1 MKRVLSTMLIIA
13 LTIPLL
19 VNCKKEKAEEVAIVS
34 ITIEPTSFVINAGE
48 TKQLTVTALPENA
61 TKKEK
66 ILSTLVWHSDNEEV
80 ASVDENG
87 MVTAKKYGTAT
98 ISASIPDGFV
108 TGSCDVTV
116 NQDIT
121 KHFDE
126 VLAAALKYKDLI
138 EDSHKIMYAEV
149 TKITAFSMPDIYIER
164 LKSCE
169 GLEFL
174 TNLEY
179 LYLTGCKNLKT
190 LDVSKLTKLQDL
202 IANKCQLT
210 QIDLSNCVSLKNLNL
225 ESNQIAN
232 ITFGKHDNME
242 SILLEDNKLK
252 KFDASIFPNLTNLYL
267 SNNEL
272 TEINLKGCGKLE
284 SLLII
289 NNKLKSVDIT
299 EATNLDA
306 QKFHYWNNPG
316 ENRVFKI
323 FNSSITAK
331 SISWLMTPGNES
343 SRVQG
348 MYYCEK
354 APKIKTQPKNVS
366 AKDGV
371 PFSLSV
377 ELDPVLENAT
387 YTWCVAQ
394 IITNP
399 ENGMQ
404 TVTYFGLEKDV
415 DESDEK
421 GKYIISG
428 TSSPTLTMT
437 VSGQYYKKM
446 GKEVALLVYITDP
459 DTKTITISSVATVTF
474 AGN

>member
-19 VNCKKEKAEEVAIVS
+19 VNCKKEKAEEVAIIS

-48 TKQLTVTALPENA
+48 TKQLSVTALPENA

-87 MVTAKKYGTAT
+87 LVTAKKYGSAR

-116 NQDIT
+116 DQDIT
-121 KHFDE
+121 AHFDE
-126 VLAAALKYKDLI
+126 ILAAALEYNNLIKDS
-138 EDSHKIMYAEV
+138 DKIMYEEV
-149 TKITAFSMPDIYIER
+149 TKIKNFSIPDHYAKQIE
-164 LKSCE
+164 SCK

-174 TNLEY
+174 VNLEY
-179 LYLTGCKNLKT
+179 LYLSDCKNLKT
-190 LDVSKLTKLQDL
+190 LDVSKLTKIESL
-202 IANKCQLT
+202 IVK
-210 QIDLSNCVSLKNLNL
+210 NCP
-225 ESNQIAN
+225 ITD
-232 ITFGKHDNME
+232 ITFGNHNNLKY
-242 SILLEDNKLK
+242 IKLEDNKLK

-394 IITNP
+394 ILTNP
-399 ENGMQ
+399 ENGIQ
-404 TVTYFGLEKDV
+404 SVTYFGFEEDV
-415 DESDEK
+415 NVNDEK

-437 VSGQYYKKM
+437 ISGQYYKKM
-446 GKEVALLVYITDP
+446 DKEATFLVYITDP
-459 DTKTITISSVATVTF
+459 DTKTITISSHATVTF

>member
-1 MKRVLSTMLIIA
+1 M
-13 LTIPLL
+13 
-19 VNCKKEKAEEVAIVS
+19 
-34 ITIEPTSFVINAGE
+34 INAGE
-48 TKQLTVTALPENA
+48 TKQLSVTALPENA
-61 TKKEK
+61 TNKEK

-87 MVTAKKYGTAT
+87 MVTAKKYGTTT

-121 KHFDE
+121 EHFD
-126 VLAAALKYKDLI
+126 VVFAAALEYNDLI
-138 EDSHKIMYAEV
+138 EDSDKIMHAEV
-149 TKITAFSMPDIYIER
+149 TKITSFSMPDTYKEN
-164 LKSCE
+164 LESCK

-179 LYLTGCKNLKT
+179 LYLSDCKNLKT
-190 LDVSKLTKLQDL
+190 LDVSKLTKIESL
-202 IANKCQLT
+202 IVK
-210 QIDLSNCVSLKNLNL
+210 NCP
-225 ESNQIAN
+225 ITD
-232 ITFGKHDNME
+232 ITFGNHNNLKY
-242 SILLEDNKLK
+242 IQLEDNKLK

-272 TEINLKGCGKLE
+272 TEINLKGCSKLKA
-284 SLLII
+284 LQLI
-289 NNKLKSVDIT
+289 NNKLKSIDIT
-299 EATNLDA
+299 DA
-306 QKFHYWNNPG
+306 VDMNANQFLYWNNPG
-316 ENRVFKI
+316 ENRVLKI
-323 FNSSITAK
+323 FNSNITAE
-331 SISWLMTPGNES
+331 SFSWLMTPGNES
-343 SRVQG
+343 SRVKG

-399 ENGMQ
+399 ENGIQ
-404 TVTYFGLEKDV
+404 SVSYFGLEKDV

-446 GKEVALLVYITDP
+446 DKEATFLVYITDP
-459 DTKTITISSVATVTF
+459 DTKTITISSHATVTF
-474 AGN
+474 AGK

>member
-19 VNCKKEKAEEVAIVS
+19 VNCKKEKAEEVAIIS
-34 ITIEPTSFVINAGE
+34 ITIEPTSFMINAGE

-87 MVTAKKYGTAT
+87 IVTAKKYGTTT

-108 TGSCDVTV
+108 TGSCEVTV

-121 KHFDE
+121 DKFDY
-126 VLAAALKYKDLI
+126 VLAAALDYQNLI
-138 EDSHKIMYAEV
+138 EDSDKIMYAEV
-149 TKITAFSMPDIYIER
+149 TKITSFSMPDTYKEN
-164 LKSCE
+164 LESCK

-179 LYLTGCKNLKT
+179 LYLSGCKNLKT
-190 LDVSKLTKLQDL
+190 LDVSKLTKIESL
-202 IANKCQLT
+202 IVK
-210 QIDLSNCVSLKNLNL
+210 NCP
-225 ESNQIAN
+225 ITD
-232 ITFGKHDNME
+232 ITFGNHNNLKY
-242 SILLEDNKLK
+242 IQLEDNKLK

-267 SNNEL
+267 SDNEL
-272 TEINLKGCGKLE
+272 TEINLKGCSKLIV
-284 SLLII
+284 LQLI
-289 NNKLKSVDIT
+289 NNKLKSIDITDAVDIN
-299 EATNLDA
+299 ANQFL
-306 QKFHYWNNPG
+306 YWNNPG
-316 ENRVFKI
+316 ENRVLKI
-323 FNSSITAK
+323 FNSNMTST
-331 SISWLMTPGNES
+331 SYSWLMTPGNES

-394 IITNP
+394 ILTNP
-399 ENGMQ
+399 ENGIQ
-404 TVTYFGLEKDV
+404 SVTYFGFEEDV
-415 DESDEK
+415 NVNDEK

-437 VSGQYYKKM
+437 ISGQYYKKM
-446 GKEVALLVYITDP
+446 DKEATFLVYITDP
-459 DTKTITISSVATVTF
+459 DTKTITISSHATVTF

>member
-19 VNCKKEKAEEVAIVS
+19 VNCKKEKAEEVAIIS

-48 TKQLTVTALPENA
+48 TKQLSVTALPENA

-87 MVTAKKYGTAT
+87 MVTAKKYGTTT

-108 TGSCDVTV
+108 TGSCEVTV

-121 KHFDE
+121 DKFDY
-126 VLAAALKYKDLI
+126 VLAAALEYEDLI
-138 EDSHKIMYAEV
+138 EDSDKIMYAEV
-149 TKITAFSMPDIYIER
+149 TKITSFSMPKTYKEN
-164 LKSCE
+164 LESCK

-174 TNLEY
+174 INLEY
-179 LYLTGCKNLKT
+179 LYLTDCKNLKT
-190 LDVSKLTKLQDL
+190 LDVSKLTKLQNL
-202 IANKCQLT
+202 IADGCQL
-210 QIDLSNCVSLKNLNL
+210 
-225 ESNQIAN
+225 AN
-232 ITFGKHDNME
+232 ITFGKHDNMVYISLIE
-242 SILLEDNKLK
+242 NKLK
-252 KFDASIFPNLTNLYL
+252 KFDGSIFPNLTNLYL
-267 SNNEL
+267 SDNEL
-272 TEINLKGCGKLE
+272 TEINLKGCSKLTA
-284 SLLII
+284 LQLI
-289 NNKLKSVDIT
+289 NNKLKSIDIT
-299 EATNLDA
+299 DA
-306 QKFHYWNNPG
+306 VDMNANQFFYWNNPG
-316 ENRVFKI
+316 ENRVLKI
-323 FNSSITAK
+323 INSNMTAK

-394 IITNP
+394 ILTNP
-399 ENGMQ
+399 EIGTQ
-404 TVTYFGLEKDV
+404 GVSYQGFGEDV
-415 DESDEK
+415 NESDEK
-421 GKYIISG
+421 GKIIISG

-437 VSGQYYKKM
+437 ASGQYYKNM
-446 GKEVALLVYITDP
+446 GKEAALLVYIVDP
-459 DTKTITISSVATVTF
+459 DTKTITVSSHATVTF

>member
-34 ITIEPTSFVINAGE
+34 LTIEPTSFLLNAGE
-48 TKQLTVTALPENA
+48 TKQLSVTALPENA

-66 ILSTLVWHSDNEEV
+66 ILSTLVWQSDNEEI
-80 ASVDENG
+80 ASVDQNG
-87 MVTAKKYGTAT
+87 LVTAKKYGSAR

-116 NQDIT
+116 DQDIT
-121 KHFDE
+121 AHFDE
-126 VLAAALKYKDLI
+126 VLAAALEYNNLIKDS
-138 EDSHKIMYAEV
+138 DKIMYEEV
-149 TKITAFSMPDIYIER
+149 TKIKNFSIPDHYAKQIE
-164 LKSCE
+164 SCK

-174 TNLEY
+174 VNLEY
-179 LYLTGCKNLKT
+179 LYLSDCKNLKT
-190 LDVSKLTKLQDL
+190 LDVSKLTKIESL
-202 IANKCQLT
+202 IVK
-210 QIDLSNCVSLKNLNL
+210 NCP
-225 ESNQIAN
+225 ITD
-232 ITFGKHDNME
+232 ITFGNHNNLKY
-242 SILLEDNKLK
+242 IQLEDNKLK

-394 IITNP
+394 ILTNP
-399 ENGMQ
+399 ENGIQ
-404 TVTYFGLEKDV
+404 SVTYFGFEEDV
-415 DESDEK
+415 NVNDEK

-437 VSGQYYKKM
+437 ISGQYYKKM
-446 GKEVALLVYITDP
+446 DKEATFLVYITDP
-459 DTKTITISSVATVTF
+459 DTKTITISSHATVTF

>member
-19 VNCKKEKAEEVAIVS
+19 VNCKKEKAEEVAIIS

-48 TKQLTVTALPENA
+48 TKQLSVTALPENA

-66 ILSTLVWHSDNEEV
+66 ILSTLVWHSDNEEI

-87 MVTAKKYGTAT
+87 VVTAKKYGTTT

-108 TGSCDVTV
+108 TGSCEVTV

-121 KHFDE
+121 DKFDH
-126 VLAAALKYKDLI
+126 VFAAALDYQNLI
-138 EDSHKIMYAEV
+138 EDSDKIMYAEV
-149 TKITAFSMPDIYIER
+149 TKITSFSMPDTYKGR
-164 LKSCE
+164 LESCK

-179 LYLTGCKNLKT
+179 LYLTDCKNLKT
-190 LDVSKLTKLQDL
+190 LDVSKLTKLQNL
-202 IANKCQLT
+202 IADGCQL
-210 QIDLSNCVSLKNLNL
+210 
-225 ESNQIAN
+225 AN
-232 ITFGKHDNME
+232 ITFGKHDNMVYISLIE
-242 SILLEDNKLK
+242 NKLK
-252 KFDASIFPNLTNLYL
+252 KFDGSIFPNLTNLYL
-267 SNNEL
+267 SDNEL
-272 TEINLKGCGKLE
+272 TEINLKGCSKL
-284 SLLII
+284 LALQLI
-289 NNKLKSVDIT
+289 NNKLKSIDIT
-299 EATNLDA
+299 DA
-306 QKFHYWNNPG
+306 VDMKANQFFYWNNPG
-316 ENRVFKI
+316 ENRVLKI
-323 FNSSITAK
+323 FNSNMTST

-387 YTWCVAQ
+387 YTWCLAQ
-394 IITNP
+394 TITNP
-399 ENGMQ
+399 ENGTQ
-404 TVTYFGLEKDV
+404 SVAYYGIGEDV
-415 DESDEK
+415 NESDEK
-421 GKYIISG
+421 GKIIISG

-437 VSGQYYKKM
+437 ASGQYYKNQ
-446 GKEVALLVYITDP
+446 GKEAAFLVYIVDP
-459 DTKTITISSVATVTF
+459 DTKTITLSSHATVTF

>member
-19 VNCKKEKAEEVAIVS
+19 VNCKKEKAEEVAIIS
-34 ITIEPTSFVINAGE
+34 ITIEPASFVINAGE
-48 TKQLTVTALPENA
+48 TKQLSVTALPENA

-66 ILSTLVWHSDNEEV
+66 ILSTLVWQSDNEEI
-80 ASVDENG
+80 ASVDQNG
-87 MVTAKKYGTAT
+87 LVTAKKYGSAR

-116 NQDIT
+116 DQDIT
-121 KHFDE
+121 AHFDE
-126 VLAAALKYKDLI
+126 ILAAALEYNNLIKDS
-138 EDSHKIMYAEV
+138 DKIMYEEV
-149 TKITAFSMPDIYIER
+149 TKIKNFSIPDHYAKQIE
-164 LKSCE
+164 SCK

-174 TNLEY
+174 VNLEY
-179 LYLTGCKNLKT
+179 LYLSDCKNLKT
-190 LDVSKLTKLQDL
+190 LDVSKLTKIESL
-202 IANKCQLT
+202 IVK
-210 QIDLSNCVSLKNLNL
+210 NCP
-225 ESNQIAN
+225 ITD
-232 ITFGKHDNME
+232 ITFGNHNNLKY
-242 SILLEDNKLK
+242 IQLEDNKLK

-404 TVTYFGLEKDV
+404 SVTYFGFEEDV
-415 DESDEK
+415 NVNDEK

-437 VSGQYYKKM
+437 ISGQYYKKM
-446 GKEVALLVYITDP
+446 DKEATFLVYITDP
-459 DTKTITISSVATVTF
+459 DTKTITISSHATVTF

>member
-19 VNCKKEKAEEVAIVS
+19 VNCKKEKAEEVAIIS

-48 TKQLTVTALPENA
+48 TKQLSVTALPENA

-66 ILSTLVWHSDNEEV
+66 ILSTLVWHSDNEEI

-87 MVTAKKYGTAT
+87 MVTAKKYGTTT

-108 TGSCDVTV
+108 TGSCEVTV

-121 KHFDE
+121 DKFDY
-126 VLAAALKYKDLI
+126 VLAAALEYKDLI
-138 EDSHKIMYAEV
+138 EDSDKIMYAEV
-149 TKITAFSMPDIYIER
+149 TKITSFSMPNTYKEN
-164 LKSCE
+164 LESCK

-179 LYLTGCKNLKT
+179 LYLTDCKNLKT
-190 LDVSKLTKLQDL
+190 LDVSKLTKLQNL
-202 IANKCQLT
+202 IADGCQL
-210 QIDLSNCVSLKNLNL
+210 
-225 ESNQIAN
+225 AN
-232 ITFGKHDNME
+232 ITFGKHDNMVYISLIE
-242 SILLEDNKLK
+242 NKLK
-252 KFDASIFPNLTNLYL
+252 KFDGSIFPNLTNLYL
-267 SNNEL
+267 SDNEL
-272 TEINLKGCGKLE
+272 TEINLKGCSKLTA
-284 SLLII
+284 LQLI
-289 NNKLKSVDIT
+289 NNKLKSIDIT
-299 EATNLDA
+299 DAVDMNTN
-306 QKFHYWNNPG
+306 QFFYWNNPG

-323 FNSSITAK
+323 FNSNMTTTSY
-331 SISWLMTPGNES
+331 SWLMTPGNES

-348 MYYCEK
+348 MFYCEK

-387 YTWCVAQ
+387 YTWCEAQ
-394 IITNP
+394 ILTNP
-399 ENGMQ
+399 ENGIQ
-404 TVTYFGLEKDV
+404 SVTYFGLEKDV

-459 DTKTITISSVATVTF
+459 ATKTITISSHATVTF

>member
-61 TKKEK
+61 TKKEE

-87 MVTAKKYGTAT
+87 MVTAKKYGTTT

-108 TGSCDVTV
+108 TGSCEVTV

-121 KHFDE
+121 DKFDY
-126 VLAAALKYKDLI
+126 VLAAALEYEDLI
-138 EDSHKIMYAEV
+138 EDSDKIMYAEV
-149 TKITAFSMPDIYIER
+149 TKITSFSMPNTYKEN
-164 LKSCE
+164 LESCK

-179 LYLTGCKNLKT
+179 LYLTDCKNLKT
-190 LDVSKLTKLQDL
+190 LDVSKLTKLQNL
-202 IANKCQLT
+202 IADGCQL
-210 QIDLSNCVSLKNLNL
+210 
-225 ESNQIAN
+225 AN
-232 ITFGKHDNME
+232 ITFGKHDNMVYISLIE
-242 SILLEDNKLK
+242 NKLK
-252 KFDASIFPNLTNLYL
+252 KFDGSIFPNLTNLYL
-267 SNNEL
+267 SDNEL
-272 TEINLKGCGKLE
+272 TEINLKGCSKLTA
-284 SLLII
+284 LQLI
-289 NNKLKSVDIT
+289 NNKLKSIDIT
-299 EATNLDA
+299 DA
-306 QKFHYWNNPG
+306 VDMNANQFFYWNNPG
-316 ENRVFKI
+316 ENRVLKI
-323 FNSSITAK
+323 INSNMTAK

-371 PFSLSV
+371 PLSLSV

-394 IITNP
+394 ILTNP
-399 ENGMQ
+399 EIGTQ
-404 TVTYFGLEKDV
+404 SVSYFGLEDV

-421 GKYIISG
+421 GKWIISG

-437 VSGQYYKKM
+437 ISGQHYKKM
-446 GKEVALLVYITDP
+446 GKELALLVYITDP
-459 DTKTITISSVATVTF
+459 DTKTITVSSHATVTF

>member
-19 VNCKKEKAEEVAIVS
+19 VNCKKEKAEEVAIIS

-48 TKQLTVTALPENA
+48 TKQLSVTALPENA

-87 MVTAKKYGTAT
+87 MVTAKKYGSAT
-98 ISASIPDGFV
+98 ISVSIPDGFV
-108 TGSCDVTV
+108 TGSCNITV

-121 KHFDE
+121 DKFDH
-126 VLAAALKYKDLI
+126 VFAAALEYEDLI
-138 EDSHKIMYAEV
+138 EDSDKIMYAEV
-149 TKITAFSMPDIYIER
+149 TKITSFSMPDTYKEN
-164 LKSCE
+164 LESCK

-179 LYLTGCKNLKT
+179 LYLTGCYNLKT

-202 IANKCQLT
+202 IANGCQL
-210 QIDLSNCVSLKNLNL
+210 
-225 ESNQIAN
+225 AN
-232 ITFGKHDNME
+232 ITFGKHDNMVYISLIE
-242 SILLEDNKLK
+242 NKLK
-252 KFDASIFPNLTNLYL
+252 KFDGSIFPNLTNLYL
-267 SNNEL
+267 SDNEL
-272 TEINLKGCGKLE
+272 TEINLKGCSKLIV
-284 SLLII
+284 LQLI
-289 NNKLKSVDIT
+289 NNKLKSIDIT
-299 EATNLDA
+299 DA
-306 QKFHYWNNPG
+306 VDMNANQFLYWNNPG
-316 ENRVFKI
+316 ENRVLKI
-323 FNSSITAK
+323 FNSNMTST
-331 SISWLMTPGNES
+331 SYSWLMTPGNES

-399 ENGMQ
+399 ENGIQ
-404 TVTYFGLEKDV
+404 GVTYFGLEKDV

-437 VSGQYYKKM
+437 VSGQYYKNM
-446 GKEVALLVYITDP
+446 GKEAALLVYITDP
-459 DTKTITISSVATVTF
+459 DTKTITVSSVATVTF
-474 AGN
+474 AGS

>member
-1 MKRVLSTMLIIA
+1 MPKTYKGSLES
-13 LTIPLL
+13 
-19 VNCKKEKAEEVAIVS
+19 CK
-34 ITIEPTSFVINAGE
+34 
-48 TKQLTVTALPENA
+48 
-61 TKKEK
+61 
-66 ILSTLVWHSDNEEV
+66 
-80 ASVDENG
+80 
-87 MVTAKKYGTAT
+87 
-98 ISASIPDGFV
+98 
-108 TGSCDVTV
+108 
-116 NQDIT
+116 
-121 KHFDE
+121 
-126 VLAAALKYKDLI
+126 
-138 EDSHKIMYAEV
+138 
-149 TKITAFSMPDIYIER
+149 
-164 LKSCE
+164 

-179 LYLTGCKNLKT
+179 LYLTDCKNLKT
-190 LDVSKLTKLQDL
+190 LDVSKLTKLQNL
-202 IANKCQLT
+202 IADGCQL
-210 QIDLSNCVSLKNLNL
+210 
-225 ESNQIAN
+225 AN
-232 ITFGKHDNME
+232 ITFGKHDNMVYISLIE
-242 SILLEDNKLK
+242 NKLK
-252 KFDASIFPNLTNLYL
+252 KFDGSIFPNLTNLYL
-267 SNNEL
+267 SDNEL
-272 TEINLKGCGKLE
+272 TEINLKGCSKLTA
-284 SLLII
+284 LQLI
-289 NNKLKSVDIT
+289 NNKLKSIDIT
-299 EATNLDA
+299 DA
-306 QKFHYWNNPG
+306 VDMNANQFFYWNNPG
-316 ENRVFKI
+316 ENRVLKI
-323 FNSSITAK
+323 INSNMTAK

-394 IITNP
+394 IFTNP
-399 ENGMQ
+399 ENGTQ
-404 TVTYFGLEKDV
+404 GVTYFGLGEDV

-459 DTKTITISSVATVTF
+459 DTKTITISSHATVTF

>member
-1 MKRVLSTMLIIA
+1 MLIIA

-19 VNCKKEKAEEVAIVS
+19 VNCKKEKAEEVAIIS

-48 TKQLTVTALPENA
+48 TKQLSVTALPENA

-87 MVTAKKYGTAT
+87 VVTAKKYGTTT

-108 TGSCDVTV
+108 AGSCDVTV

-126 VLAAALKYKDLI
+126 VFAAALEYENLI
-138 EDSHKIMYAEV
+138 EDSDKIMYAEV
-149 TKITAFSMPDIYIER
+149 TKITSFSMPDTYKEN
-164 LKSCE
+164 LESCK

-179 LYLTGCKNLKT
+179 LYLMDCKNLKT
-190 LDVSKLTKLQDL
+190 LDVSKLTKLQEL
-202 IANKCQLT
+202 VAKKCHLT

-242 SILLEDNKLK
+242 SISLGKNKLK

-267 SNNEL
+267 SDNEL
-272 TEINLKGCGKLE
+272 TEINLKGCSKLE
-284 SLLII
+284 TLHII

-316 ENRVFKI
+316 ENRVLKI
-323 FNSSITAK
+323 FNSNITST

-387 YTWCVAQ
+387 YTWCLAQ
-394 IITNP
+394 ILTNP
-399 ENGMQ
+399 ENGIQ
-404 TVTYFGLEKDV
+404 SVTYYGFEEDV
-415 DESDEK
+415 NVNDEK

-446 GKEVALLVYITDP
+446 DKEATFLVYITDP

>member
-19 VNCKKEKAEEVAIVS
+19 VNCKKEKAEEVAIIS
-34 ITIEPTSFVINAGE
+34 ITIEPASFVINAGE
-48 TKQLTVTALPENA
+48 TKQLSVTALPENA
-61 TKKEK
+61 TNKEK

-87 MVTAKKYGTAT
+87 MVTAKKYGTTT

-116 NQDIT
+116 DQDIT
-121 KHFDE
+121 AHFD
-126 VLAAALKYKDLI
+126 VVFAAALEYNDLI
-138 EDSHKIMYAEV
+138 EDSDKIMHAEV
-149 TKITAFSMPDIYIER
+149 TKITSFSMPDTYKEN
-164 LKSCE
+164 LESCK

-179 LYLTGCKNLKT
+179 LYLSDCKNLKT
-190 LDVSKLTKLQDL
+190 LDVSKLTKIESL
-202 IANKCQLT
+202 IVK
-210 QIDLSNCVSLKNLNL
+210 NCP
-225 ESNQIAN
+225 ITD
-232 ITFGKHDNME
+232 ITFGNHNNLKY
-242 SILLEDNKLK
+242 IQLEDNKLK

-272 TEINLKGCGKLE
+272 TEINLKGCSKLKA
-284 SLLII
+284 LQLI
-289 NNKLKSVDIT
+289 NNKLKSIDIT
-299 EATNLDA
+299 DA
-306 QKFHYWNNPG
+306 VDMNANQFLYWNNPG
-316 ENRVFKI
+316 ENRVLKI
-323 FNSSITAK
+323 FNSNITAE
-331 SISWLMTPGNES
+331 SFSWLMTPGNES
-343 SRVQG
+343 SRVKG

-399 ENGMQ
+399 ENGIQ
-404 TVTYFGLEKDV
+404 SVTYFGFEEDV
-415 DESDEK
+415 NVNDEK

>member
-19 VNCKKEKAEEVAIVS
+19 VNCKKEKAEEVAIIS

-48 TKQLTVTALPENA
+48 TKQLSVTALPENA

-66 ILSTLVWHSDNEEV
+66 ILSTLVWHSDNEEI

-87 MVTAKKYGTAT
+87 VVTAKKYGSTT

-121 KHFDE
+121 DKFDH
-126 VLAAALKYKDLI
+126 VFAAALEYEDLI
-138 EDSHKIMYAEV
+138 EDSDKIMYAEV
-149 TKITAFSMPDIYIER
+149 TKITSFSMPDTYKER
-164 LKSCE
+164 LESCK

-179 LYLTGCKNLKT
+179 LYLTGCYNLKT

-202 IANKCQLT
+202 IANGCQL
-210 QIDLSNCVSLKNLNL
+210 
-225 ESNQIAN
+225 AN
-232 ITFGKHDNME
+232 ITFGKHDNMVYISLIE
-242 SILLEDNKLK
+242 NKLK
-252 KFDASIFPNLTNLYL
+252 KFDGSIFPNLTNLYL
-267 SNNEL
+267 SDNEL
-272 TEINLKGCGKLE
+272 TEINLKGCSKLIV
-284 SLLII
+284 LQLI
-289 NNKLKSVDIT
+289 NNKLKSIDIT
-299 EATNLDA
+299 DA
-306 QKFHYWNNPG
+306 VDMNANQFLYWNNPG
-316 ENRVFKI
+316 ENRVLKI
-323 FNSSITAK
+323 FNSNMTST
-331 SISWLMTPGNES
+331 SYSWLMTPGNES

-399 ENGMQ
+399 ENGIQ
-404 TVTYFGLEKDV
+404 GVTYFGLEKDV

-437 VSGQYYKKM
+437 VSGQYYKNM
-446 GKEVALLVYITDP
+446 GKEAALLVYITDP
-459 DTKTITISSVATVTF
+459 DTKTITVSSVATVTF
-474 AGN
+474 AGS

>member
-19 VNCKKEKAEEVAIVS
+19 VNCKKEKAEEVAIIS

-48 TKQLTVTALPENA
+48 TKQLSVTALPENA

-66 ILSTLVWHSDNEEV
+66 ILSTLVWHSDNEEI

-87 MVTAKKYGTAT
+87 VVTAKKYGSTT

-108 TGSCDVTV
+108 TGSCNITV

-121 KHFDE
+121 DKFDY
-126 VLAAALKYKDLI
+126 VLAAALEYEDLI
-138 EDSHKIMYAEV
+138 EDSDKIMYAEV
-149 TKITAFSMPDIYIER
+149 TKITSFSMPNTYKGR
-164 LKSCE
+164 LESCK

-179 LYLTGCKNLKT
+179 LYLTDCKNLKT
-190 LDVSKLTKLQDL
+190 LDVSKLTKLQNL
-202 IANKCQLT
+202 IADGCQL
-210 QIDLSNCVSLKNLNL
+210 
-225 ESNQIAN
+225 AN
-232 ITFGKHDNME
+232 ITFGKHDNMVNISLIE
-242 SILLEDNKLK
+242 NKLK
-252 KFDASIFPNLTNLYL
+252 KFDGSIFPNLTNLYL
-267 SNNEL
+267 SDNEL
-272 TEINLKGCGKLE
+272 TEINLKGCSKLTA
-284 SLLII
+284 LQLI
-289 NNKLKSVDIT
+289 NNKLKSIDIT
-299 EATNLDA
+299 DA
-306 QKFHYWNNPG
+306 VDMNANQFFYWNNPG
-316 ENRVFKI
+316 ENRVLKI
-323 FNSSITAK
+323 INSNTTAK

-377 ELDPVLENAT
+377 ELDPALDNAT

-394 IITNP
+394 IVTNP
-399 ENGMQ
+399 ENGIQ
-404 TVTYFGLEKDV
+404 GVTYFGLEKDV

-446 GKEVALLVYITDP
+446 GKEVALVVYITDP
-459 DTKTITISSVATVTF
+459 DTKTITVSSVATVTF
-474 AGN
+474 TGN

>member
-1 MKRVLSTMLIIA
+1 MLIIA

-34 ITIEPTSFVINAGE
+34 LTIEPTSFLLNAGE
-48 TKQLTVTALPENA
+48 TKQLSVTALPENA

-66 ILSTLVWHSDNEEV
+66 ILSTLVWQSDNEEI
-80 ASVDENG
+80 ASVDQNG
-87 MVTAKKYGTAT
+87 LVTAKKYGSAR

-116 NQDIT
+116 DQDIT
-121 KHFDE
+121 AHFDE
-126 VLAAALKYKDLI
+126 ILAAALEYNNLIKDS
-138 EDSHKIMYAEV
+138 DKIMYEEV
-149 TKITAFSMPDIYIER
+149 TKIKNFSIPDHYAKQIE
-164 LKSCE
+164 SCK

-174 TNLEY
+174 VNLEY
-179 LYLTGCKNLKT
+179 LYLSDCKNLKT
-190 LDVSKLTKLQDL
+190 LDVSKLTKIESL
-202 IANKCQLT
+202 IVK
-210 QIDLSNCVSLKNLNL
+210 NCP
-225 ESNQIAN
+225 ITD
-232 ITFGKHDNME
+232 ITFGNHNNLKY
-242 SILLEDNKLK
+242 IQLEDNKLK

-404 TVTYFGLEKDV
+404 TVTYFGFEEDV
-415 DESDEK
+415 NVNDEK

>member
-19 VNCKKEKAEEVAIVS
+19 VNCKKERAEEVAIVS

-48 TKQLTVTALPENA
+48 TKQLSVTALPENA

-87 MVTAKKYGTAT
+87 MVTAKKYGTTT

-108 TGSCDVTV
+108 TGSCNITV

-121 KHFDE
+121 DKFDY
-126 VLAAALKYKDLI
+126 VLAAALEYEDLI
-138 EDSHKIMYAEV
+138 EDSDKIMYAEV
-149 TKITAFSMPDIYIER
+149 TKITSFSMPKTYKEN
-164 LKSCE
+164 LESCK

-179 LYLTGCKNLKT
+179 LYLTDCKNLKT
-190 LDVSKLTKLQDL
+190 LDVSKLTKLQNL
-202 IANKCQLT
+202 IADGCQL
-210 QIDLSNCVSLKNLNL
+210 
-225 ESNQIAN
+225 AN
-232 ITFGKHDNME
+232 ITFGKHDNMVYISLIE
-242 SILLEDNKLK
+242 NKLK
-252 KFDASIFPNLTNLYL
+252 KFDGSIFPNLTNLYL
-267 SNNEL
+267 SDNEL
-272 TEINLKGCGKLE
+272 TEINLKGCSKLTA
-284 SLLII
+284 LQLI
-289 NNKLKSVDIT
+289 NNKLKSIDIT
-299 EATNLDA
+299 DA
-306 QKFHYWNNPG
+306 VDMNANQFFYWNNPG
-316 ENRVFKI
+316 ENRVLKI
-323 FNSSITAK
+323 INSNMTAK

-394 IITNP
+394 ILTNP
-399 ENGMQ
+399 EIGTQ
-404 TVTYFGLEKDV
+404 GVSYQGFGEDV
-415 DESDEK
+415 NESDEK
-421 GKYIISG
+421 GKIIISG

-437 VSGQYYKKM
+437 ASGQYYKNM
-446 GKEVALLVYITDP
+446 GKEAAFLVYIVDP
-459 DTKTITISSVATVTF
+459 DTKTITVSSHATVTF

>member
-34 ITIEPTSFVINAGE
+34 LTIEPTSFLLNAGE
-48 TKQLTVTALPENA
+48 TKQLSVTALPENA
-61 TKKEK
+61 TNKEK
-66 ILSTLVWHSDNEEV
+66 ILSTLVWHSDNEEI
-80 ASVDENG
+80 ASVDQNG
-87 MVTAKKYGTAT
+87 LVTAKKYGSAR

-116 NQDIT
+116 DQDIT
-121 KHFDE
+121 AHFDE
-126 VLAAALKYKDLI
+126 ILAAALEYNNLIKDS
-138 EDSHKIMYAEV
+138 DKIMYEDV
-149 TKITAFSMPDIYIER
+149 TKIKNFSIPDHYAKQIE
-164 LKSCE
+164 SCK

-174 TNLEY
+174 VNLEY
-179 LYLTGCKNLKT
+179 LYLSDCKNLKT
-190 LDVSKLTKLQDL
+190 LDVSKLTKIESL
-202 IANKCQLT
+202 IVK
-210 QIDLSNCVSLKNLNL
+210 NCP
-225 ESNQIAN
+225 ITD
-232 ITFGKHDNME
+232 ITFGNHNNLKY
-242 SILLEDNKLK
+242 IQLEDNKLK

-272 TEINLKGCGKLE
+272 TEINLKGCSKLKA
-284 SLLII
+284 LQLI
-289 NNKLKSVDIT
+289 NNKLKSIDIT
-299 EATNLDA
+299 DA
-306 QKFHYWNNPG
+306 VDMNGNQFLYWNNPG
-316 ENRVFKI
+316 ENRVLKI
-323 FNSSITAK
+323 FNSNITAE
-331 SISWLMTPGNES
+331 SFSWLMTPGNES

-404 TVTYFGLEKDV
+404 SVTYFGLEKDV

>member
-13 LTIPLL
+13 LTILLL

-34 ITIEPTSFVINAGE
+34 LTIEPTSFLLNAGE
-48 TKQLTVTALPENA
+48 TKQLSVTALPENA

-66 ILSTLVWHSDNEEV
+66 ILSTLVWQSDNEEI
-80 ASVDENG
+80 ASVDQNG
-87 MVTAKKYGTAT
+87 LVTAKKYGSAR

-116 NQDIT
+116 DQDIT
-121 KHFDE
+121 AHFDE
-126 VLAAALKYKDLI
+126 ILAAALEYNNLIKDS
-138 EDSHKIMYAEV
+138 DKIMYEEV
-149 TKITAFSMPDIYIER
+149 TKIKNFSIPDHYAKQIE
-164 LKSCE
+164 SCK

-174 TNLEY
+174 VNLEY
-179 LYLTGCKNLKT
+179 LYLSDCKNLKT
-190 LDVSKLTKLQDL
+190 LDVSKLTKSESL
-202 IANKCQLT
+202 IVK
-210 QIDLSNCVSLKNLNL
+210 NCP
-225 ESNQIAN
+225 ITD
-232 ITFGKHDNME
+232 ITFGNHNNLKY
-242 SILLEDNKLK
+242 IQLEDNKLK
-252 KFDASIFPNLTNLYL
+252 KFDASIFQNLTNLYL

>member
-19 VNCKKEKAEEVAIVS
+19 VNCKKEKAEEVAIIS

-48 TKQLTVTALPENA
+48 TKQLSVTALPENA

-87 MVTAKKYGTAT
+87 VVTAKKYGTTT

-121 KHFDE
+121 EHFDE
-126 VLAAALKYKDLI
+126 VLAAALEYQNLIKDS
-138 EDSHKIMYAEV
+138 DKIMYEEV
-149 TKITAFSMPDIYIER
+149 TKIKDFSIPAHYAKRIE
-164 LKSCE
+164 SCK

-174 TNLEY
+174 NNLEY
-179 LYLTGCKNLKT
+179 LGLSGCQNLKT

-202 IANKCQLT
+202 VAKKCQLT
-210 QIDLSNCVSLKNLNL
+210 KIDLSNCVSLKKLDL

-242 SILLEDNKLK
+242 SISLVENKLK
-252 KFDASIFPNLTNLYL
+252 KFDASIFPNLTYLYL
-267 SNNEL
+267 SDNEL
-272 TEINLKGCGKLE
+272 TEINLKGCSKLKA
-284 SLLII
+284 LQL
-289 NNKLKSVDIT
+289 NGNKLKSIDIT
-299 EATNLDA
+299 DA
-306 QKFHYWNNPG
+306 VDMNANQFLYWNNPG
-316 ENRVFKI
+316 ENRVLKI
-323 FNSSITAK
+323 FNSNIT
-331 SISWLMTPGNES
+331 STSYSWLMTPGNES

-377 ELDPVLENAT
+377 ELDPVLENAA

-399 ENGMQ
+399 ENGIQ
-404 TVTYFGLEKDV
+404 SVTYFGFGEDV
-415 DESDEK
+415 NVNDEK

-446 GKEVALLVYITDP
+446 DKEATFLVYITDP

>member
-19 VNCKKEKAEEVAIVS
+19 VNCKKEKAEDVAIIS

-48 TKQLTVTALPENA
+48 TKQLSVTALPENA

-66 ILSTLVWHSDNEEV
+66 ILSTLVWHSDNEEI

-87 MVTAKKYGTAT
+87 VVTAKKYGSTT

-121 KHFDE
+121 DKFDH
-126 VLAAALKYKDLI
+126 VFAAALEYEDLI
-138 EDSHKIMYAEV
+138 EDSDKIMYAEV
-149 TKITAFSMPDIYIER
+149 TKITSFSMPDTYKEN
-164 LKSCE
+164 LESCK

-179 LYLTGCKNLKT
+179 LYLTDCKNLKT
-190 LDVSKLTKLQDL
+190 LDVSKLTKLQNL
-202 IANKCQLT
+202 IADGCQL
-210 QIDLSNCVSLKNLNL
+210 
-225 ESNQIAN
+225 AN
-232 ITFGKHDNME
+232 ITFGKHDNMVYISLIE
-242 SILLEDNKLK
+242 NKLK
-252 KFDASIFPNLTNLYL
+252 KFDGSIFPNLTNLYL
-267 SNNEL
+267 SDNEL
-272 TEINLKGCGKLE
+272 TEINLKGCSKL
-284 SLLII
+284 LALQLI
-289 NNKLKSVDIT
+289 NNKLKSIDIT
-299 EATNLDA
+299 DA
-306 QKFHYWNNPG
+306 VDMNANQFFYWNNPG
-316 ENRVFKI
+316 ENRVLKI
-323 FNSSITAK
+323 INSNMTAT
-331 SISWLMTPGNES
+331 SYSWLMTPGNES

-387 YTWCVAQ
+387 YTWCLAQ
-394 IITNP
+394 IVTNP
-399 ENGMQ
+399 ENGTQ
-404 TVTYFGLEKDV
+404 SVTYFGLGEDV

-421 GKYIISG
+421 GKWIISG

-437 VSGQYYKKM
+437 ASGQYYKKI
-446 GKEVALLVYITDP
+446 GKEVAFIVYITDP
-459 DTKTITISSVATVTF
+459 DTKTITVSSVATVTF

>member
-1 MKRVLSTMLIIA
+1 MLIIA

-61 TKKEK
+61 TRKEK

-87 MVTAKKYGTAT
+87 MVTAKKYGTTT

-108 TGSCDVTV
+108 TGSCEVTV

-121 KHFDE
+121 DKFDY
-126 VLAAALKYKDLI
+126 VFAAALEYKDLI
-138 EDSHKIMYAEV
+138 EDSDKIMYAEV
-149 TKITAFSMPDIYIER
+149 TKITSFSMPKTYKER
-164 LKSCE
+164 LESCK

-179 LYLTGCKNLKT
+179 LYLTDCKNLKT
-190 LDVSKLTKLQDL
+190 LDVSKLTKLQNL
-202 IANKCQLT
+202 IADGCQL
-210 QIDLSNCVSLKNLNL
+210 
-225 ESNQIAN
+225 AN
-232 ITFGKHDNME
+232 ITFGKHDNMVYISLIE
-242 SILLEDNKLK
+242 NKLK
-252 KFDASIFPNLTNLYL
+252 KFDGSIFPNLTNLYL
-267 SNNEL
+267 SDNEL
-272 TEINLKGCGKLE
+272 TEINLKGCSKLTA
-284 SLLII
+284 LQLI
-289 NNKLKSVDIT
+289 NNKLKSIDIT
-299 EATNLDA
+299 DA
-306 QKFHYWNNPG
+306 VDMNANQFFYWNNPG
-316 ENRVFKI
+316 ENRVLKI
-323 FNSSITAK
+323 INSNMTAK

-387 YTWCVAQ
+387 YTWCLAQ
-394 IITNP
+394 ILTNP
-399 ENGMQ
+399 EIGTQ
-404 TVTYFGLEKDV
+404 GVSYQGFGEDV
-415 DESDEK
+415 NESDEK
-421 GKYIISG
+421 GKIIISG

-437 VSGQYYKKM
+437 ASGQYYKNM
-446 GKEVALLVYITDP
+446 GKEAALLVYIVDP
-459 DTKTITISSVATVTF
+459 DTKTITVSSHATVTF

>member
-48 TKQLTVTALPENA
+48 TKQLSVTALPENA

-87 MVTAKKYGTAT
+87 MVTAKKYGTTT

-108 TGSCDVTV
+108 TGSCEVTV

-121 KHFDE
+121 DKFDY
-126 VLAAALKYKDLI
+126 VLAAALEYKDLI
-138 EDSHKIMYAEV
+138 EDSDKIMYAEV
-149 TKITAFSMPDIYIER
+149 TKITSFSMPKTYKER
-164 LKSCE
+164 LESCK

-179 LYLTGCKNLKT
+179 LYLTDCKNLKT
-190 LDVSKLTKLQDL
+190 LDVSKLTKLQNL
-202 IANKCQLT
+202 IADGCQL
-210 QIDLSNCVSLKNLNL
+210 
-225 ESNQIAN
+225 AN
-232 ITFGKHDNME
+232 ITFGKHDNMVYISLIE
-242 SILLEDNKLK
+242 NKLK
-252 KFDASIFPNLTNLYL
+252 KFDGSIFPNLTNLYL
-267 SNNEL
+267 SDNEL
-272 TEINLKGCGKLE
+272 TEINLKGCSKL
-284 SLLII
+284 LALQLI
-289 NNKLKSVDIT
+289 NNKLKSIDIT
-299 EATNLDA
+299 DA
-306 QKFHYWNNPG
+306 VDMKANQFFYWNNPG
-316 ENRVFKI
+316 ENRVLKI
-323 FNSSITAK
+323 FNSNMTST

-387 YTWCVAQ
+387 YTWCLAQ
-394 IITNP
+394 TITNP
-399 ENGMQ
+399 ENGTQ
-404 TVTYFGLEKDV
+404 SVAYYGIGEDV
-415 DESDEK
+415 NESDEK
-421 GKYIISG
+421 GKIIISG

-437 VSGQYYKKM
+437 ASGQYYKNQ
-446 GKEVALLVYITDP
+446 GKEAAFLVYIVDP
-459 DTKTITISSVATVTF
+459 DTKTITLSSHATVTF

>member
-61 TKKEK
+61 TRKEK

-87 MVTAKKYGTAT
+87 MVTAKKYGTTT

-108 TGSCDVTV
+108 TGSCEVTL

-121 KHFDE
+121 DKFDY
-126 VLAAALKYKDLI
+126 VFAAALEYKDLI
-138 EDSHKIMYAEV
+138 EDSDKIMYAEV
-149 TKITAFSMPDIYIER
+149 TKITSFSMPKTYKER
-164 LKSCE
+164 LESCK

-179 LYLTGCKNLKT
+179 LYLTDCKNLKT
-190 LDVSKLTKLQDL
+190 LDVSKLTKLQNL
-202 IANKCQLT
+202 IADGCQL
-210 QIDLSNCVSLKNLNL
+210 
-225 ESNQIAN
+225 AN
-232 ITFGKHDNME
+232 ITFGKHDNMVYISLIE
-242 SILLEDNKLK
+242 NKLK
-252 KFDASIFPNLTNLYL
+252 KFDGSIFPNLTNLYL
-267 SNNEL
+267 SDNEL
-272 TEINLKGCGKLE
+272 TEINLKGCSKLTA
-284 SLLII
+284 LQLI
-289 NNKLKSVDIT
+289 NNKLKSIDIT
-299 EATNLDA
+299 DA
-306 QKFHYWNNPG
+306 VDMNANQFFYWNNPG
-316 ENRVFKI
+316 ENRVLKI
-323 FNSSITAK
+323 INSNTTAK

-394 IITNP
+394 ILTNP
-399 ENGMQ
+399 EIGTQ
-404 TVTYFGLEKDV
+404 GVSYYGFGEDV
-415 DESDEK
+415 NESDEK
-421 GKYIISG
+421 GKMIISG

-437 VSGQYYKKM
+437 ASGQYYKNM
-446 GKEVALLVYITDP
+446 GKEAALLVYITDP
-459 DTKTITISSVATVTF
+459 DTKTITISSHATVTF

>member
-87 MVTAKKYGTAT
+87 MVTAKKYGTTT

-108 TGSCDVTV
+108 TGNCEVTV

-121 KHFDE
+121 DKFDY
-126 VLAAALKYKDLI
+126 VLAAALEYEDLI
-138 EDSHKIMYAEV
+138 EDSDKIMYAEV
-149 TKITAFSMPDIYIER
+149 TKITSFSMTNTYKEN
-164 LKSCE
+164 LESCK
-169 GLEFL
+169 GLEL
-174 TNLEY
+174 LNNLEY
-179 LYLTGCKNLKT
+179 LDLSGCQNLKT
-190 LDVSKLTKLQDL
+190 LDVGKLTKLQKL
-202 IANKCQLT
+202 IANKCQL
-210 QIDLSNCVSLKNLNL
+210 
-225 ESNQIAN
+225 AN
-232 ITFGKHDNME
+232 ITFGKHDNMK
-242 SILLEDNKLK
+242 SISLVENKLK
-252 KFDASIFPNLTNLYL
+252 KFDGSIFPNLTYLYL
-267 SNNEL
+267 SDNEL
-272 TEINLKGCGKLE
+272 TEINLKGCSKLII
-284 SLLII
+284 LQLI
-289 NNKLKSVDIT
+289 NNKLKSIDITDAVDIN
-299 EATNLDA
+299 AN
-306 QKFHYWNNPG
+306 QFFYWNNPG
-316 ENRVFKI
+316 ENRVLKI
-323 FNSSITAK
+323 INSNMTAK

-377 ELDPVLENAT
+377 ELDPVLENAI
-387 YTWCVAQ
+387 YTWCLAQ
-394 IITNP
+394 TITNP
-399 ENGMQ
+399 ENGTQ
-404 TVTYFGLEKDV
+404 SVSYYGFGEDV
-415 DESDEK
+415 NESDEK
-421 GKYIISG
+421 GKIIISG

-437 VSGQYYKKM
+437 ASGQYYKNQ
-446 GKEVALLVYITDP
+446 GKEAALLVYITDP
-459 DTKTITISSVATVTF
+459 DTKTITVSSHATVTF

>member
-34 ITIEPTSFVINAGE
+34 LTIEPTSFLLNAGE
-48 TKQLTVTALPENA
+48 TKQLSVTALPENA

-66 ILSTLVWHSDNEEV
+66 ILSTLVWQSDNEEI
-80 ASVDENG
+80 ASVDQNG
-87 MVTAKKYGTAT
+87 MVTAKKYGTTT

-121 KHFDE
+121 EHFDE
-126 VLAAALKYKDLI
+126 ILAAALEYQNLIKDS
-138 EDSHKIMYAEV
+138 DKIMYEEV
-149 TKITAFSMPDIYIER
+149 TKIKKFSIPDHYAKQIE
-164 LKSCE
+164 SCK

-174 TNLEY
+174 VNLEY
-179 LYLTGCKNLKT
+179 LYLSDCKNLKT
-190 LDVSKLTKLQDL
+190 LDVSKLTKIESL
-202 IANKCQLT
+202 IVK
-210 QIDLSNCVSLKNLNL
+210 NCP
-225 ESNQIAN
+225 ITD
-232 ITFGKHDNME
+232 ITFGNHNNLKY
-242 SILLEDNKLK
+242 IQLEDNKLK

-316 ENRVFKI
+316 ENRVLKI

-331 SISWLMTPGNES
+331 SISWQMTPGNES

-394 IITNP
+394 ILTNP
-399 ENGMQ
+399 ENGIQ
-404 TVTYFGLEKDV
+404 SVTYYGFEEDV
-415 DESDEK
+415 NVNDEK

-437 VSGQYYKKM
+437 ISGQYYKKM
-446 GKEVALLVYITDP
+446 DKEATFLVYITDP
-459 DTKTITISSVATVTF
+459 DTKTITISSHATVTF

>member
-34 ITIEPTSFVINAGE
+34 LTIEPTSFLLNAGE
-48 TKQLTVTALPENA
+48 TKQLSVTALPENA
-61 TKKEK
+61 TNKEK

-87 MVTAKKYGTAT
+87 MVTAKKYGTTT
-98 ISASIPDGFV
+98 ISATIPDGFV

-116 NQDIT
+116 DQDIT
-121 KHFDE
+121 AHFD
-126 VLAAALKYKDLI
+126 VVFAAALEYNDLI
-138 EDSHKIMYAEV
+138 EDSDKIMHAEV
-149 TKITAFSMPDIYIER
+149 TKITSFSMPDTYKEN
-164 LKSCE
+164 LESCK

-179 LYLTGCKNLKT
+179 LYLSDCKNLKT
-190 LDVSKLTKLQDL
+190 LDVSKLTKIESL
-202 IANKCQLT
+202 IVK
-210 QIDLSNCVSLKNLNL
+210 NCP
-225 ESNQIAN
+225 ITD
-232 ITFGKHDNME
+232 ITFGNHNNLKY
-242 SILLEDNKLK
+242 IQLEDNKLK

-272 TEINLKGCGKLE
+272 TEINLKGCSKLKA
-284 SLLII
+284 LQLI
-289 NNKLKSVDIT
+289 NNKLKSIDIT
-299 EATNLDA
+299 DA
-306 QKFHYWNNPG
+306 VDMNGNQFLYWNNPG
-316 ENRVFKI
+316 ENRVLKI

-343 SRVQG
+343 SRVKG

-399 ENGMQ
+399 ENGIQ
-404 TVTYFGLEKDV
+404 SVTYFGFEEDV
-415 DESDEK
+415 NVNDEK

>member
-19 VNCKKEKAEEVAIVS
+19 VNCKKEKAEEVAIIS
-34 ITIEPTSFVINAGE
+34 ITIEPASFVINAGE
-48 TKQLTVTALPENA
+48 TKQLSVTALPENA

-87 MVTAKKYGTAT
+87 VVTAKKYGTTT

-126 VLAAALKYKDLI
+126 ILAAALEYNNLIKDS
-138 EDSHKIMYAEV
+138 DKIMYEEV
-149 TKITAFSMPDIYIER
+149 TKIKNFSIPDHYAKQIE
-164 LKSCE
+164 SCK

-174 TNLEY
+174 VNLEY
-179 LYLTGCKNLKT
+179 LYLSDCKNLKT
-190 LDVSKLTKLQDL
+190 LDVSKLTKIESL
-202 IANKCQLT
+202 IVK
-210 QIDLSNCVSLKNLNL
+210 NCP
-225 ESNQIAN
+225 ITD
-232 ITFGKHDNME
+232 ITFGNHNNLKY
-242 SILLEDNKLK
+242 IQLEDNKLK

-394 IITNP
+394 ILTNP
-399 ENGMQ
+399 ENGIQ
-404 TVTYFGLEKDV
+404 SVTYFGFEEDV
-415 DESDEK
+415 NVNDEK

-437 VSGQYYKKM
+437 ISGQYYKKM
-446 GKEVALLVYITDP
+446 DKEATFLVYITDP
-459 DTKTITISSVATVTF
+459 DTKTITISSHATVTF

>member
-48 TKQLTVTALPENA
+48 TKQLSVTALPENA

-87 MVTAKKYGTAT
+87 MVTAKKYGTTT

-108 TGSCDVTV
+108 TGSCEVTV

-121 KHFDE
+121 DKFDY
-126 VLAAALKYKDLI
+126 VLAAALDYQNLI
-138 EDSHKIMYAEV
+138 EDSDKIMYAEV
-149 TKITAFSMPDIYIER
+149 TKITSFSMPKTYKER
-164 LKSCE
+164 LESCK

-179 LYLTGCKNLKT
+179 LYLTDCKNLKT
-190 LDVSKLTKLQDL
+190 LDVSKLTKLQNL
-202 IANKCQLT
+202 IADGCQL
-210 QIDLSNCVSLKNLNL
+210 
-225 ESNQIAN
+225 AN
-232 ITFGKHDNME
+232 ITFGKHDNMVYISLIE
-242 SILLEDNKLK
+242 NKLK
-252 KFDASIFPNLTNLYL
+252 KFDGSIFPNLTNLYL
-267 SNNEL
+267 SDNEL
-272 TEINLKGCGKLE
+272 TEINLKGCSKLTA
-284 SLLII
+284 LQLI
-289 NNKLKSVDIT
+289 NNKLKSIDIT
-299 EATNLDA
+299 DA
-306 QKFHYWNNPG
+306 VDMNANQFFYWNNPG
-316 ENRVFKI
+316 ENRVLKI
-323 FNSSITAK
+323 INSNTTAK

-394 IITNP
+394 ILTNP
-399 ENGMQ
+399 EIGTQ
-404 TVTYFGLEKDV
+404 GVSYQGFGEDV
-415 DESDEK
+415 NESDEK
-421 GKYIISG
+421 GKIIISG

-437 VSGQYYKKM
+437 ASGQYYKNM
-446 GKEVALLVYITDP
+446 GKEAALLVYITDP
-459 DTKTITISSVATVTF
+459 DTKTITISSHATVTF
-474 AGN
+474 TGN

>member
-19 VNCKKEKAEEVAIVS
+19 VNCKKEKAEEVAIIS

-48 TKQLTVTALPENA
+48 TKQLNVTALPENA

-87 MVTAKKYGTAT
+87 MVTAKKYGTTT

-108 TGSCDVTV
+108 TGSCEVTV

-121 KHFDE
+121 DKFDY
-126 VLAAALKYKDLI
+126 VFAAALDYQNLI
-138 EDSHKIMYAEV
+138 EDSDKIMYAEV
-149 TKITAFSMPDIYIER
+149 TKITSFSMPDTYKGR
-164 LKSCE
+164 LESCK

-179 LYLTGCKNLKT
+179 LYLTDCKNLKT
-190 LDVSKLTKLQDL
+190 LDVSKLTKLQNL
-202 IANKCQLT
+202 IADGCQL
-210 QIDLSNCVSLKNLNL
+210 
-225 ESNQIAN
+225 AN
-232 ITFGKHDNME
+232 ITFGKHDNMVYISLIE
-242 SILLEDNKLK
+242 NKLK

-316 ENRVFKI
+316 ENRVLKI
-323 FNSSITAK
+323 FNSNITSK

-366 AKDGV
+366 AKDGI

-387 YTWCVAQ
+387 YTWCLAQ
-394 IITNP
+394 ILTNP
-399 ENGMQ
+399 ENGIQSVM
-404 TVTYFGLEKDV
+404 YSGFEEDV
-415 DESDEK
+415 NVNDEK

-428 TSSPTLTMT
+428 TSSPTLTVT
-437 VSGQYYKKM
+437 VSGQYYKNM
-446 GKEVALLVYITDP
+446 DKEATFLVYITDL
-459 DTKTITISSVATVTF
+459 DTKTITVSSHATVTF

>member
-48 TKQLTVTALPENA
+48 TKQLSVTALPENA

-87 MVTAKKYGTAT
+87 MVTAKKYGTTT

-121 KHFDE
+121 DKFDY
-126 VLAAALKYKDLI
+126 VLAAALEYKDLI
-138 EDSHKIMYAEV
+138 EDSDKIMYAEV
-149 TKITAFSMPDIYIER
+149 TKITSFSMPNTYKEN
-164 LKSCE
+164 LESCK

-179 LYLTGCKNLKT
+179 LYLTDCKNLKT
-190 LDVSKLTKLQDL
+190 LDVSKLTKLQNL
-202 IANKCQLT
+202 IADGCQL
-210 QIDLSNCVSLKNLNL
+210 
-225 ESNQIAN
+225 AN
-232 ITFGKHDNME
+232 ITFGKHDNMVYISLIE
-242 SILLEDNKLK
+242 NKLK
-252 KFDASIFPNLTNLYL
+252 KFDGSIFPNLTNLYL
-267 SNNEL
+267 SDNEL
-272 TEINLKGCGKLE
+272 TEINLKGCSKLTA
-284 SLLII
+284 LQLI
-289 NNKLKSVDIT
+289 NNKLKSIDIT
-299 EATNLDA
+299 DAVDMNTN
-306 QKFHYWNNPG
+306 QFFYWNNPG

-323 FNSSITAK
+323 FNSNMTTTSY
-331 SISWLMTPGNES
+331 SWLMTPGNES

-399 ENGMQ
+399 ENGIQ
-404 TVTYFGLEKDV
+404 GVTYFGLGEDV
-415 DESDEK
+415 NESDEK

-459 DTKTITISSVATVTF
+459 DTKTITVSSVATVTF

>member
-48 TKQLTVTALPENA
+48 TKQLSVTALPENA

-87 MVTAKKYGTAT
+87 MVTAKKYGTTT

-108 TGSCDVTV
+108 TGSCNITV

-121 KHFDE
+121 DKFDY
-126 VLAAALKYKDLI
+126 VLAAALEYKDLI
-138 EDSHKIMYAEV
+138 EDSDKIMYAEV
-149 TKITAFSMPDIYIER
+149 TKITSFSMPKTYKER
-164 LKSCE
+164 LESCK

-179 LYLTGCKNLKT
+179 LYLTDCKNLKT
-190 LDVSKLTKLQDL
+190 LDVSKLTKLQNL
-202 IANKCQLT
+202 IADGCQL
-210 QIDLSNCVSLKNLNL
+210 
-225 ESNQIAN
+225 AN
-232 ITFGKHDNME
+232 ITFGKHDNMVHISLIE
-242 SILLEDNKLK
+242 NKLK
-252 KFDASIFPNLTNLYL
+252 KFDGSIFPNLTNLYL
-267 SNNEL
+267 SDNEL
-272 TEINLKGCGKLE
+272 TEINLKGCSKLTA
-284 SLLII
+284 LQLI
-289 NNKLKSVDIT
+289 NNKLKSIDIT
-299 EATNLDA
+299 DA
-306 QKFHYWNNPG
+306 VDMNANQFLYWNNPG
-316 ENRVFKI
+316 ENRVLKI
-323 FNSSITAK
+323 FNSNMTAT
-331 SISWLMTPGNES
+331 SYSWLMTPGNES

-354 APKIKTQPKNVS
+354 SPKIKTQPKNVS

-399 ENGMQ
+399 ENGIQ
-404 TVTYFGLEKDV
+404 GVTYFGLEKDV

-459 DTKTITISSVATVTF
+459 DTKTITVSSVATVTF
-474 AGN
+474 TGN

>member
-19 VNCKKEKAEEVAIVS
+19 VNCKKEKAEEVAITS

-87 MVTAKKYGTAT
+87 MVTAKKYGTTT

-108 TGSCDVTV
+108 TGSCEVTV

-121 KHFDE
+121 DKFDY
-126 VLAAALKYKDLI
+126 VFAAALEYEDLI
-138 EDSHKIMYAEV
+138 EDSDKIMYAEV
-149 TKITAFSMPDIYIER
+149 TKITSFSMPKTYKER
-164 LKSCE
+164 LESCK

-179 LYLTGCKNLKT
+179 LYLTDCKNLKT
-190 LDVSKLTKLQDL
+190 LDVSKLTKLQNL
-202 IANKCQLT
+202 IADGCQL
-210 QIDLSNCVSLKNLNL
+210 
-225 ESNQIAN
+225 AN
-232 ITFGKHDNME
+232 ITFGNHDNMVYISLIE
-242 SILLEDNKLK
+242 NKLK
-252 KFDASIFPNLTNLYL
+252 KFDGSIFPNLTNLYL
-267 SNNEL
+267 SDNEL
-272 TEINLKGCGKLE
+272 TEINLKGCSKLTA
-284 SLLII
+284 LQLI
-289 NNKLKSVDIT
+289 NNKLKSIDIT
-299 EATNLDA
+299 DA
-306 QKFHYWNNPG
+306 VDMNANQFFYWNNPG
-316 ENRVFKI
+316 ENRVLKI
-323 FNSSITAK
+323 INSNMTAK

-387 YTWCVAQ
+387 YTWCLAQ
-394 IITNP
+394 ILTNP
-399 ENGMQ
+399 EIGTQ
-404 TVTYFGLEKDV
+404 GVSYQGFGEDV
-415 DESDEK
+415 NESDEK
-421 GKYIISG
+421 GKIIISG

-437 VSGQYYKKM
+437 ASGQYYKNM
-446 GKEVALLVYITDP
+446 GKEAALLVYIVDP
-459 DTKTITISSVATVTF
+459 DTKTITVSSHATVTF

>member
-34 ITIEPTSFVINAGE
+34 ITIEPTSFMINAGE

-87 MVTAKKYGTAT
+87 MVTAKKYGTTT

-108 TGSCDVTV
+108 TGSCEVTV

-121 KHFDE
+121 DKFDY
-126 VLAAALKYKDLI
+126 VLAAALEYKDLI
-138 EDSHKIMYAEV
+138 EDSDKIMYAEV
-149 TKITAFSMPDIYIER
+149 TKITSFSMPNTYKEN
-164 LKSCE
+164 LESCK

-179 LYLTGCKNLKT
+179 LYLTDCKNLKT
-190 LDVSKLTKLQDL
+190 LDVSKLTKLQNL
-202 IANKCQLT
+202 IADGCQL
-210 QIDLSNCVSLKNLNL
+210 
-225 ESNQIAN
+225 AN
-232 ITFGKHDNME
+232 ITFGKHDNMVYISLIE
-242 SILLEDNKLK
+242 NKLK
-252 KFDASIFPNLTNLYL
+252 KFDGSIFPNLTNLYL
-267 SNNEL
+267 SDNEL
-272 TEINLKGCGKLE
+272 TEINLKGCSKLTA
-284 SLLII
+284 LQLI
-289 NNKLKSVDIT
+289 NNKLKSIDIT
-299 EATNLDA
+299 DAVDMNTN
-306 QKFHYWNNPG
+306 QFFYWNNPG

-323 FNSSITAK
+323 FNSNMTTTSY
-331 SISWLMTPGNES
+331 SWLMTPGNES

-394 IITNP
+394 ILTNP
-399 ENGMQ
+399 ENGIQ
-404 TVTYFGLEKDV
+404 SVTYFGLEKDV

-459 DTKTITISSVATVTF
+459 DTKTITVSSVATVTF

>member
-34 ITIEPTSFVINAGE
+34 LTIEPTSFLLNAGE
-48 TKQLTVTALPENA
+48 TKQLSVTALPENA

-66 ILSTLVWHSDNEEV
+66 ILSTLVWQSDNEEI
-80 ASVDENG
+80 ASVDQNG
-87 MVTAKKYGTAT
+87 LVTAKKYGSAR

-116 NQDIT
+116 DQDIT
-121 KHFDE
+121 AHFDE
-126 VLAAALKYKDLI
+126 ILAAALEYNNLIKDS
-138 EDSHKIMYAEV
+138 DKIMYEEV
-149 TKITAFSMPDIYIER
+149 TKIKKFSIPDHYAKQIE
-164 LKSCE
+164 SCK

-174 TNLEY
+174 VNLEY
-179 LYLTGCKNLKT
+179 LYLSDCKNLKT
-190 LDVSKLTKLQDL
+190 LDVSKLTKIESL
-202 IANKCQLT
+202 IVK
-210 QIDLSNCVSLKNLNL
+210 NCP
-225 ESNQIAN
+225 ITD
-232 ITFGKHDNME
+232 ITFGNHNNLKY
-242 SILLEDNKLK
+242 IQLEDNKLK

-399 ENGMQ
+399 ENGIQ
-404 TVTYFGLEKDV
+404 GVTYFGLEKDV

-459 DTKTITISSVATVTF
+459 DTKTITVSSVATVTF

>member
-19 VNCKKEKAEEVAIVS
+19 VNCKKEKAEEVAIIS
-34 ITIEPTSFVINAGE
+34 ITIEPTSFMINAGE
-48 TKQLTVTALPENA
+48 TKQLSVTALPENA

-87 MVTAKKYGTAT
+87 MVTAKKYGTTT

-108 TGSCDVTV
+108 TGSCEVTV

-121 KHFDE
+121 DKFDY
-126 VLAAALKYKDLI
+126 VLAAALEYEDLI
-138 EDSHKIMYAEV
+138 EDSDKIMYAEV
-149 TKITAFSMPDIYIER
+149 TKITSFSMPNTYKEN
-164 LKSCE
+164 LESCK
-169 GLEFL
+169 GLELL

-179 LYLTGCKNLKT
+179 LYLTDCKNLKT
-190 LDVSKLTKLQDL
+190 LDVSKLTKLQNL
-202 IANKCQLT
+202 IADGCQL
-210 QIDLSNCVSLKNLNL
+210 
-225 ESNQIAN
+225 AN
-232 ITFGKHDNME
+232 ITFGKHDNMVYISLIE
-242 SILLEDNKLK
+242 NKLK
-252 KFDASIFPNLTNLYL
+252 KFDGSIFPNLTNLYL
-267 SNNEL
+267 SDNEL
-272 TEINLKGCGKLE
+272 TEINLKGCSKL
-284 SLLII
+284 LALQLI
-289 NNKLKSVDIT
+289 NNKLKSIDIT
-299 EATNLDA
+299 DA
-306 QKFHYWNNPG
+306 VDMKANQFFYWNNPG
-316 ENRVFKI
+316 ENRVLKI
-323 FNSSITAK
+323 FNSNMTST

-394 IITNP
+394 ILTNP
-399 ENGMQ
+399 ENGIQ
-404 TVTYFGLEKDV
+404 SVSYFGLEKDV

-446 GKEVALLVYITDP
+446 DKEATFLVYITDP
-459 DTKTITISSVATVTF
+459 DTKTITISSHATVTF
-474 AGN
+474 AGK

>member
-1 MKRVLSTMLIIA
+1 
-13 LTIPLL
+13 
-19 VNCKKEKAEEVAIVS
+19 
-34 ITIEPTSFVINAGE
+34 
-48 TKQLTVTALPENA
+48 
-61 TKKEK
+61 
-66 ILSTLVWHSDNEEV
+66 
-80 ASVDENG
+80 
-87 MVTAKKYGTAT
+87 
-98 ISASIPDGFV
+98 
-108 TGSCDVTV
+108 
-116 NQDIT
+116 
-121 KHFDE
+121 
-126 VLAAALKYKDLI
+126 
-138 EDSHKIMYAEV
+138 
-149 TKITAFSMPDIYIER
+149 MPDTYKEN
-164 LKSCE
+164 LESCK

-179 LYLTGCKNLKT
+179 LYLSGCKNLKT

-202 IANKCQLT
+202 IANKCQLK
-210 QIDLSNCVSLKNLNL
+210 QIDLSNCISLERLKL

-242 SILLEDNKLK
+242 SILLGENKLK
-252 KFDASIFPNLTNLYL
+252 KFDGSIFPNLTYLYL
-267 SNNEL
+267 SDNEL
-272 TEINLKGCGKLE
+272 TEINLKGCSKLKV
-284 SLLII
+284 LQLI
-289 NNKLKSVDIT
+289 NNKLKSIDIT
-299 EATNLDA
+299 DAVDMNTNQFL
-306 QKFHYWNNPG
+306 YWNNPG
-316 ENRVFKI
+316 ENRVLKI
-323 FNSSITAK
+323 FNSSITAE
-331 SISWLMTPGNES
+331 SFSWLMTPGNES

-387 YTWCVAQ
+387 YTWCEAQ

-399 ENGMQ
+399 ENGIQ
-404 TVTYFGLEKDV
+404 YAAYSGLGEDV
-415 DESDEK
+415 NVNDEK

-459 DTKTITISSVATVTF
+459 DTKTITVSSVATVTF

>member
-1 MKRVLSTMLIIA
+1 MLIIA

-19 VNCKKEKAEEVAIVS
+19 VNCKKEKAEEVAIIS

-48 TKQLTVTALPENA
+48 TKQLSVTALPENA

-66 ILSTLVWHSDNEEV
+66 ILSTLVWQSDNEEI
-80 ASVDENG
+80 ASVDQNG
-87 MVTAKKYGTAT
+87 LVTAKKYGSAR

-116 NQDIT
+116 DQDIT
-121 KHFDE
+121 AHFDE
-126 VLAAALKYKDLI
+126 ILAAALEYNNLIKDS
-138 EDSHKIMYAEV
+138 DKIMYEEV
-149 TKITAFSMPDIYIER
+149 TKIKNFSIPDHYAKQIE
-164 LKSCE
+164 SCK

-174 TNLEY
+174 VNLEY
-179 LYLTGCKNLKT
+179 LYLSDCKNLKT
-190 LDVSKLTKLQDL
+190 LDVSKLTKIESL
-202 IANKCQLT
+202 IVK
-210 QIDLSNCVSLKNLNL
+210 NCP
-225 ESNQIAN
+225 ITD
-232 ITFGKHDNME
+232 ITFGNHNNLKY
-242 SILLEDNKLK
+242 IQLEDNKLK
-252 KFDASIFPNLTNLYL
+252 KFDASIFPNLTYLYL
-267 SNNEL
+267 SDNEL
-272 TEINLKGCGKLE
+272 TEINLKGCSKLKA
-284 SLLII
+284 LQLI
-289 NNKLKSVDIT
+289 NNKLKSIDIT
-299 EATNLDA
+299 DA
-306 QKFHYWNNPG
+306 VDMNGNQYLNWNNPG
-316 ENRVFKI
+316 ENRVLKI

-331 SISWLMTPGNES
+331 SYSWLMTPGNES

-399 ENGMQ
+399 ENGIQ
-404 TVTYFGLEKDV
+404 SVSYFGFEEDV
-415 DESDEK
+415 NVNDEK

-459 DTKTITISSVATVTF
+459 DTKTITISSHATVTF